1 MRPNPQPALHTL
13 PGQDDITRVELPNG
27 ITVLA
32 RPNFNSPSVVVTGYL
47 FTGSL
52 FDPDEKLGLAYFTAL
67 ALMRGTARRTF
78 QQIYDTLES
87 IGAGMNFGS
96 GIHTTGFNARSLAE
110 DLPTILEL
118 YREVLQ
124 EPAFPTDQVER
135 LRAQI
140 LTGLAIRAQDT
151 NEMASLTFDQI
162 IYAGHPYS
170 RPEDGYTETI
180 QAITPADLVEYHR
193 QYYGPRRM
201 VLVVVGAVDPT
212 SAVDQIAQ
220 VLGSWQNP
228 QQPEPPPLP
237 ELNSIEETT
246 SRRIVI
252 PGKSQSDLVMGC
264 VGPHRRSPDFMAAS
278 LGNSVLGQFGMM
290 GRIGNVVRERS
301 GLAYYAYTTLNA
313 GMGPGSWEV
322 SAGVNPSNMEK
333 TIQLVREEITR
344 FVSEPVSDD
353 ELSDSQANFIGRL
366 PISLESNYGMA
377 SALLN
382 LERYALG
389 LDYYRRYAD
398 MVRSI
403 TPPKVLEAARRF
415 LQPERLAIAYA
426 GPDNGRSNG
435 GRLGEAS

>member
-1 MRPNPQPALHTL
+1 
-13 PGQDDITRVELPNG
+13 
-27 ITVLA
+27 
-32 RPNFNSPSVVVTGYL
+32 
-47 FTGSL
+47 
-52 FDPDEKLGLAYFTAL
+52 
-67 ALMRGTARRTF
+67 MRGTARRTF

-87 IGAGMNFGS
+87 IGASMNFGS

-110 DLPTILEL
+110 DLPTILDL
-118 YREVLQ
+118 AREVLQ
-124 EPAFPTDQVER
+124 EPAFPTEQVER
-135 LRAQI
+135 LRAQL

-162 IYAGHPYS
+162 IYDGHPYS
-170 RPEDGYTETI
+170 RPEDGYPETI
-180 QAITPADLVEYHR
+180 QAITPAHLDEYHR
-193 QYYGPRRM
+193 QHYGPRQM
-201 VLVVVGAVDPT
+201 VIVVVGAVDPS

-228 QQPEPPPLP
+228 QQPEPPTLPPLSP
-237 ELNSIEETT
+237 HEESIT
-246 SRRIVI
+246 RRVAI
-252 PGKSQSDLVMGC
+252 PGKSQSDLVMGS

-322 SAGVNPSNMEK
+322 SAGVNPANLEK

-344 FVSEPVSDD
+344 FVSEPVSNE
-353 ELSDSQANFIGRL
+353 ELADSQANYIGRL

-382 LERYALG
+382 LERYGLG
-389 LDYYRRYAD
+389 LDYYRRYAQT
-398 MVRSI
+398 VRAV
-403 TPPKVLEAARRF
+403 TPQDILETARRYLF
-415 LQPERLAIAYA
+415 PERLAIASA
-426 GPDNGRSNG
+426 GPDGAHPQDEVPDDGYPEDLPG
-435 GRLGEAS
+435 GQVDDGFDESTAG